1 MNRFM
6 LWATNLVTA
15 IVAVVLTS
23 IFWISAYQNGSA
35 PEEGPGDKVAET
47 SAHQAQSAG
56 NLVLGPS
63 GLAIP
68 VAGVKAADLVDT
80 FTQARAGG
88 SRPHD
93 AIDII
98 APEGTPVYA
107 AAPGRIEKIYFS
119 DGGGGNTV
127 YVRSGD
133 GRWSYY
139 YAHLRDYADGLAEG
153 LPVRRGML
161 LGHVG
166 HSGNASPE
174 GPHLHFAINRMAPG
188 EGWWQGR
195 PINPYPLLAGS
206 RAGR

>member
-1 MNRFM
+1 MNRFK

-23 IFWISAYQNGSA
+23 IFWVSAYQNDRS
-35 PEEGPGDKVAET
+35 PKDGPGDKVAET
-47 SAHQAQSAG
+47 SADRDQSPRK
-56 NLVLGPS
+56 LVLGPS

-68 VAGVKAADLVDT
+68 VAGVTKEKLVDT
-80 FTQARAGG
+80 FTEARAGG

-93 AIDII
+93 AIDIM

-107 AAPGRIEKIYFS
+107 AAPGKVDKIYFS
-119 DGGGGNTV
+119 EGGGGNAV

-133 GRWSYY
+133 GQWSYY
-139 YAHLRDYADGLAEG
+139 YAHLRDYAAGLAEG
-153 LPVRRGML
+153 QPVRRGML

-166 HSGNASPE
+166 HSGNASE
-174 GPHLHFAINRMAPG
+174 GGPHLHFAINRMEPG
-188 EGWWQGR
+188 EDWWQGH

-206 RAGR
+206 GADR